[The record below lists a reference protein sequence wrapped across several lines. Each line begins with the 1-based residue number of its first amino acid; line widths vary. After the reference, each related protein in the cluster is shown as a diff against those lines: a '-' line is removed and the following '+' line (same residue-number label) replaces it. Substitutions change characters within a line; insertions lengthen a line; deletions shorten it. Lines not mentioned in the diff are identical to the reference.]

1 MTQQPLTQPITQP
14 ITRAFTQPADFNGR
28 GVAFPL
34 VPDAGG
40 ALRYVGGDDGV
51 TQSLRLLLRTVA
63 GERVMR
69 PDFGTR
75 APELVFA
82 PGSETNLRL
91 LQQTVSEAIQDHEP
105 RVRVDSVTVSPDLQ
119 SPERVDIVVTYTVR
133 RTNTRDSI
141 VYPYYVA
148 RPGGLP

>member
-1 MTQQPLTQPITQP
+1 MT
-14 ITRAFTQPADFNGR
+14 DFDGR

-34 VPDAGG
+34 LPDPGG
-40 ALRYVGGDDGV
+40 ALRYVDGDAGV

-63 GERVMR
+63 GERLMR

-91 LQQTVSEAIQDHEP
+91 LEQTVTEAIQDHEP
-105 RVRVDSVTVSPDLQ
+105 RVRVETVHVTPDAQ
-119 SPERVDIVVTYTVR
+119 APERIDIEVTYTVR

-141 VYPYYVA
+141 VYPYYLA

>member
-1 MTQQPLTQPITQP
+1 MT
-14 ITRAFTQPADFNGR
+14 DFLGR

-40 ALRYVGGDDGV
+40 TLRYVEGDEGV
-51 TQSLRLLLRTVA
+51 GQSLRLLLMTAA

-69 PDFGTR
+69 PEFGTR
-75 APELVFA
+75 VPQLVFA
-82 PGSETNLRL
+82 PGSETNKNL
-91 LQQTVSEAIQDHEP
+91 LETSIREAVRDYEP
-105 RVRVDSVTVSPDLQ
+105 RVQLTDVTVTEDELE
-119 SPERVDIVVTYTVR
+119 PERVDIEVSYTVR

-141 VYPYYVA
+141 VFPYYLT